1 MADHEMTRADEAVD
15 VIDITDNARMAALA
29 MEPATEEDIVSN
41 GDEPLAATDAD
52 QQVDATTETD
62 EQADATTET
71 DEPPQLGAPSLAA
84 ALEALLL
91 LSEEPLTPL
100 SLAELVGR
108 PMQEVEQQLHE
119 LADEYREQQRG
130 FELRNTDS
138 GWRFYT
144 AAECRE
150 LVTRFVTDGRQA
162 KLSQAALETLAIV
175 AYRQPVTRSQVGA
188 VRGVNPDGVLKT
200 LVARGL
206 ITETI
211 TEGVAAE
218 FTTTPY
224 FLDRMGMASLAE
236 LPPIADHLPN
246 LDSLDELLD

>member
-1 MADHEMTRADEAVD
+1 MTDAEIPNTVTDSD
-15 VIDITDNARMAALA
+15 VIDITDDARAAALGVDPTNETGVP
-29 MEPATEEDIVSN
+29 MSDQESVPAAV
-41 GDEPLAATDAD
+41 A
-52 QQVDATTETD
+52 
-62 EQADATTET
+62 EQASDADATT
-71 DEPPQLGAPSLAA
+71 DEIPPELGAPSLAA

-108 PMQEVEQQLHE
+108 PVNDVEHQLHD
-119 LADEYREQQRG
+119 LAAEYREQQRG

-144 AAECRE
+144 AAECRD

-206 ITETI
+206 ISESV

-236 LPPIADHLPN
+236 LPPIADHLPS

>member
-1 MADHEMTRADEAVD
+1 MTLNSKSVDPDRAAK
-15 VIDITDNARMAALA
+15 VIDLSDVDPSAAAASESIKRDVASSA
-29 MEPATEEDIVSN
+29 MSEESSETMVEDSQEHAD
-41 GDEPLAATDAD
+41 GDEPRG
-52 QQVDATTETD
+52 
-62 EQADATTET
+62 
-71 DEPPQLGAPSLAA
+71 LGAPSLSA

-100 SLAELVGR
+100 ALAELVVR
-108 PMQEVEQQLHE
+108 PVDEVEQQLHD
-119 LADEYREQQRG
+119 LAAEYVEQQRG

-162 KLSQAALETLAIV
+162 RLSQAALETLAIV

-200 LVARGL
+200 LIARGL
-206 ITETI
+206 VTETA
-211 TEGVAAE
+211 TDGMAAE

-224 FLDRMGMASLAE
+224 FLDRMGMASLSE
-236 LPPIADHLPN
+236 LPPIADHLPS

>member
-1 MADHEMTRADEAVD
+1 VTTEPESNSPSEDSD
-15 VIDITDNARMAALA
+15 VIDITDGARAAVLTA
-29 MEPATEEDIVSN
+29 QPVTDEIVPAN
-41 GDEPLAATDAD
+41 GDDAAMATDAD
-52 QQVDATTETD
+52 EPAEPAEADEVTD
-62 EQADATTET
+62 
-71 DEPPQLGAPSLAA
+71 PPELGAPSLAA

-91 LSEEPLTPL
+91 LSEEPLTPIA
-100 SLAELVGR
+100 LAELVGR
-108 PMQEVEQQLHE
+108 PVHDVEQQLHD
-119 LADEYREQQRG
+119 LAAQYRDQQRG

-206 ITETI
+206 ITESV
-211 TEGVAAE
+211 TEGMAAE
-218 FTTTPY
+218 FATTPY